1 MTFNLKKLTT
11 GIREAAMSEHK
22 KTIMQEEAK
31 FLEKVGLM

>member
-11 GIREAAMSEHK
+11 GIKVAAMSEHK
-22 KTIMQEEAK
+22 KIIMQEEGK